1 MMTCP
6 VCGFDESRLAKSLR
20 FGCSACY
27 TTFTAHIATFLP
39 RLHRG
44 VIHTGK
50 QPPALTVAELERRI
64 DRLVIVALDPGHGG
78 EDPGAIGP
86 TGLREKDVVLAVA
99 LQLRERL
106 NAQPGMRAML
116 TRDADF
122 FVPLGERV
130 RKARRVQADLFVSI
144 HADAFFT
151 PEARGASVFAL
162 SQGGA
167 SSAAARW
174 MANRENLADAVG
186 GINVKV

>member
-64 DRLVIVALDPGHGG
+64 DRLVAKVQELAPGSP
-78 EDPGAIGP
+78 EA
-86 TGLREKDVVLAVA
+86 TGLCQ
-99 LQLRERL
+99 LQ
-106 NAQPGMRAML
+106 
-116 TRDADF
+116 
-122 FVPLGERV
+122 
-130 RKARRVQADLFVSI
+130 SSC
-144 HADAFFT
+144 HAAFDGNQRQNH
-151 PEARGASVFAL
+151 PA
-162 SQGGA
+162 
-167 SSAAARW
+167 
-174 MANRENLADAVG
+174 
-186 GINVKV
+186 

>member
-64 DRLVIVALDPGHGG
+64 DRLVAKVQELAPG
-78 EDPGAIGP
+78 
-86 TGLREKDVVLAVA
+86 
-99 LQLRERL
+99 
-106 NAQPGMRAML
+106 
-116 TRDADF
+116 
-122 FVPLGERV
+122 
-130 RKARRVQADLFVSI
+130 S
-144 HADAFFT
+144 
-151 PEARGASVFAL
+151 PEAKELCQLQSVCRVAFDQIRRHNNP
-162 SQGGA
+162 S
-167 SSAAARW
+167 
-174 MANRENLADAVG
+174 
-186 GINVKV
+186 